1 MASPVKPKHAASLV
15 ITRQKKK
22 NLYVLM
28 GQRPK
33 NSKFAPNVWV
43 FPGGKVE
50 KSDTLNKDIKLNK
63 KILTDL
69 KKLKV
74 NNLLS
79 SALISAALRETY
91 EETGLKLINQNL
103 EDLWVLARAITP
115 ANQKIRFDTKFF
127 VLQENNFTNKIKGNG
142 ELYNLGFIDIRKAI
156 KLPLF
161 DITQFL
167 LEDLESLNQK
177 KINSKYF
184 PFFWR
189 YKKSIRIISRPNNT

>member
-1 MASPVKPKHAASLV
+1 MASPVKPKPAASLV
-15 ITRQKKK
+15 ITRQKKN

-50 KSDTLNKDIKLNK
+50 KSDTLNKNIKLNK
-63 KILTDL
+63 KILNDL
-69 KKLKV
+69 KKLKS
-74 NNLLS
+74 NNFLS
-79 SALISAALRETY
+79 SALVSAALRETY

-103 EDLWVLARAITP
+103 KDLWVLARAITP

-127 VLQENNFTNKIKGNG
+127 VLEENNFTNKIKGNG
-142 ELYNLGFIDIRKAI
+142 ELHNLGFINTREAI

>member
-22 NLYVLM
+22 KLYVLM

-50 KSDTLNKDIKLNK
+50 KSDTLNKNIKLNK
-63 KILTDL
+63 KILNDL
-69 KKLKV
+69 KKLKS
-74 NNLLS
+74 NNFLS
-79 SALISAALRETY
+79 SALVSAALRETY

-103 EDLWVLARAITP
+103 KDLWVLARAITP

-127 VLQENNFTNKIKGNG
+127 VLEENNFTNKIKGNG
-142 ELYNLGFIDIRKAI
+142 ELHNLGFINTREAI

-167 LEDLESLNQK
+167 LEDLESLSQK

>member
-1 MASPVKPKHAASLV
+1 MASPVKPKPAASLV

-50 KSDTLNKDIKLNK
+50 KSDTLNKNIKLNK
-63 KILTDL
+63 KILNDL
-69 KKLKV
+69 KKLKS
-74 NNLLS
+74 NNFLS
-79 SALISAALRETY
+79 SALVSAALRETY

-103 EDLWVLARAITP
+103 KDLWVLARAITP

-127 VLQENNFTNKIKGNG
+127 VLEENNFTNKIKGNG
-142 ELYNLGFIDIRKAI
+142 ELHNLGFINTREAI

-167 LEDLESLNQK
+167 LEDLESLSQK

>member
-1 MASPVKPKHAASLV
+1 MASPVKPKPAASLV
-15 ITRQKKK
+15 ITRQKKN

-50 KSDTLNKDIKLNK
+50 KSDTLNKNIKLNK
-63 KILTDL
+63 KILNDL
-69 KKLKV
+69 KKLKS
-74 NNLLS
+74 NNFLS
-79 SALISAALRETY
+79 SALVSAALRETY

-103 EDLWVLARAITP
+103 KDLWVLARAITP

-127 VLQENNFTNKIKGNG
+127 VLEENNFTNKIKGNG
-142 ELYNLGFIDIRKAI
+142 ELRNLGFINTREAI

-167 LEDLESLNQK
+167 LEDLESLSQK

>member
-1 MASPVKPKHAASLV
+1 MASPVKPKPAASLV

-33 NSKFAPNVWV
+33 NSIFAPNVWV

-50 KSDTLNKDIKLNK
+50 KYDSLNKDIKLNK

-69 KKLKV
+69 KKLKA

-91 EETGLKLINQNL
+91 EETGLKLINKNL
-103 EDLWVLARAITP
+103 EGLWVLARAITP

-127 VLQENNFTNKIKGNG
+127 VLDENNFTNKIKGNG
-142 ELYNLGFIDIRKAI
+142 ELHNLGFINIREAI

>member
-1 MASPVKPKHAASLV
+1 MASPVKPKPAASLV

-50 KSDTLNKDIKLNK
+50 KYDSLNKDIKLNK

-69 KKLKV
+69 KKLKA

-91 EETGLKLINQNL
+91 EETGLKLINKNL

-127 VLQENNFTNKIKGNG
+127 VLDENNFTNKIKGNG
-142 ELYNLGFIDIRKAI
+142 ELHNLGFINIREAI

-167 LEDLESLNQK
+167 LEDLESLK
-177 KINSKYF
+177 
-184 PFFWR
+184 
-189 YKKSIRIISRPNNT
+189 

>member
-1 MASPVKPKHAASLV
+1 MASPVKPKPAASLV
-15 ITRQKKK
+15 ITRQKKN

-63 KILTDL
+63 KILNDL
-69 KKLKV
+69 KKLKS
-74 NNLLS
+74 NNFLS
-79 SALISAALRETY
+79 SALVSAALRETY

-103 EDLWVLARAITP
+103 KDLWVLARAITP

-127 VLQENNFTNKIKGNG
+127 VLEENNFTNKIKGNG
-142 ELYNLGFIDIRKAI
+142 ELHNLGFINTREAI

-167 LEDLESLNQK
+167 LEDLESLSQK

>member
-1 MASPVKPKHAASLV
+1 MASPVKPKPAASLV
-15 ITRQKKK
+15 ITRQKKN

-63 KILTDL
+63 KILNDL
-69 KKLKV
+69 KKLKS
-74 NNLLS
+74 NNFLS
-79 SALISAALRETY
+79 CALVSAALRETY

-103 EDLWVLARAITP
+103 KDLWVLARAITP

-127 VLQENNFTNKIKGNG
+127 VLEENNFTNKIKGNG
-142 ELYNLGFIDIRKAI
+142 ELHNLGFINTREAI

-167 LEDLESLNQK
+167 LEDLESLSQK

>member
-1 MASPVKPKHAASLV
+1 MASPVKPKPAASLV

-22 NLYVLM
+22 KLYVLM

-50 KSDTLNKDIKLNK
+50 KSDTLNKNIKLNK
-63 KILTDL
+63 KILNDL
-69 KKLKV
+69 KKLKS
-74 NNLLS
+74 NNFLS
-79 SALISAALRETY
+79 SALVSAALRETY

-103 EDLWVLARAITP
+103 KDLWVLARAITP

-127 VLQENNFTNKIKGNG
+127 VLEENNFTNKIKGNG
-142 ELYNLGFIDIRKAI
+142 ELHNLGFINTREAI

-167 LEDLESLNQK
+167 LEDLESLSQK

>member
-1 MASPVKPKHAASLV
+1 MASPVKPKPAASLV
-15 ITRQKKK
+15 ITRQKKN

-50 KSDTLNKDIKLNK
+50 KSDTLNKNIKLNK
-63 KILTDL
+63 KILNDL
-69 KKLKV
+69 KKLKS
-74 NNLLS
+74 NNFLS
-79 SALISAALRETY
+79 SALVSAALRETY

-103 EDLWVLARAITP
+103 KDLWVLARAITP

-127 VLQENNFTNKIKGNG
+127 VLEENNFTNKIKGNG
-142 ELYNLGFIDIRKAI
+142 ELHNLGFIDIREAI

-177 KINSKYF
+177 KLIPNIF
-184 PFFWR
+184 LFFGDT
-189 YKKSIRIISRPNNT
+189 KNQFE

>member
-1 MASPVKPKHAASLV
+1 MASPVKTKPAASLV
-15 ITRQKKK
+15 ITRQKKN

-127 VLQENNFTNKIKGNG
+127 VLEENNFTNKIKGNG
-142 ELYNLGFIDIRKAI
+142 ELHNLGFIDIREAI

>member
-1 MASPVKPKHAASLV
+1 MASPVKPKPAASLV

-50 KSDTLNKDIKLNK
+50 KSDKLNKDIKLNK

-69 KKLKV
+69 KKLKA

-127 VLQENNFTNKIKGNG
+127 VLEENNFTNKIKGNG
-142 ELYNLGFIDIRKAI
+142 ELHNLGFIDIREAI

>member
-1 MASPVKPKHAASLV
+1 MASPVKPKPAARLV

-50 KSDTLNKDIKLNK
+50 KYDSLNKDIKLNK

-69 KKLKV
+69 KKLKA

-91 EETGLKLINQNL
+91 EETGLKLINKNL
-103 EDLWVLARAITP
+103 EGLWVLARAITP

-127 VLQENNFTNKIKGNG
+127 VLDENNFTNKIKGNG
-142 ELYNLGFIDIRKAI
+142 ELHNLGFINIREAI

>member
-1 MASPVKPKHAASLV
+1 MASPVKPKPAASLV
-15 ITRQKKK
+15 ITRQKKN

-50 KSDTLNKDIKLNK
+50 KSDTLNKNIKLNK
-63 KILTDL
+63 KILNDL
-69 KKLKV
+69 KKLKS
-74 NNLLS
+74 NNFLS
-79 SALISAALRETY
+79 SALVSAALRETY

-103 EDLWVLARAITP
+103 KDLWVLARAITP

-127 VLQENNFTNKIKGNG
+127 VLEENNFTNKIKGNG
-142 ELYNLGFIDIRKAI
+142 ELHNLGFINTREAI

-161 DITQFL
+161 DITHFL
-167 LEDLESLNQK
+167 LEDLESLSQK

>member
-50 KSDTLNKDIKLNK
+50 KSDKLNKDIKLNR

-69 KKLKV
+69 KKLKA

-142 ELYNLGFIDIRKAI
+142 ELYNLRFIDIRKAI

>member
-1 MASPVKPKHAASLV
+1 MASPVKPKPAASLV
-15 ITRQKKK
+15 ITRQKKN

-50 KSDTLNKDIKLNK
+50 KSDTLNKNIKLNK
-63 KILTDL
+63 KILNDL
-69 KKLKV
+69 KKLKS
-74 NNLLS
+74 NNFLS
-79 SALISAALRETY
+79 SALVSAALRETY

-103 EDLWVLARAITP
+103 KDLWVLARAITP

-127 VLQENNFTNKIKGNG
+127 VLEENNFTNKIKGNG
-142 ELYNLGFIDIRKAI
+142 ELHNLGFINTREAI

-167 LEDLESLNQK
+167 LEDLESLSQK

>member
-127 VLQENNFTNKIKGNG
+127 VLEENNFTNKIKGNG
-142 ELYNLGFIDIRKAI
+142 ELHNLGFIDIREAI

>member
-50 KSDTLNKDIKLNK
+50 KSDKLNKDIKLNK

-69 KKLKV
+69 KKLKA

-127 VLQENNFTNKIKGNG
+127 VLEENNFTNKIKGNG
-142 ELYNLGFIDIRKAI
+142 ELHNLGFIDIREAI

>member
-22 NLYVLM
+22 KLYVLM

-50 KSDTLNKDIKLNK
+50 KSDKLNKDIKLNR

-69 KKLKV
+69 KKLKA

-127 VLQENNFTNKIKGNG
+127 VLDENNFTNKIKGNG
-142 ELYNLGFIDIRKAI
+142 ELHNLGFINIREAI

>member
-1 MASPVKPKHAASLV
+1 MASPVKPKPAASLV

-127 VLQENNFTNKIKGNG
+127 VLEENNFTNKIKGNG
-142 ELYNLGFIDIRKAI
+142 ELHNLGFIDIREAI

>member
-1 MASPVKPKHAASLV
+1 MASPVKPKPAASLV

-50 KSDTLNKDIKLNK
+50 KYDSLNKDIKLNK

-69 KKLKV
+69 KKLKA

-91 EETGLKLINQNL
+91 EETGLKLINKNL
-103 EDLWVLARAITP
+103 EGLWVLARAITP

-127 VLQENNFTNKIKGNG
+127 VLDENNFTNKIKGNG
-142 ELYNLGFIDIRKAI
+142 ELHNLGFINIREAI

>member
-1 MASPVKPKHAASLV
+1 MASPVKPKPAASLV

-50 KSDTLNKDIKLNK
+50 KYDSLNKDIKLNK

-69 KKLKV
+69 KKLKA

-91 EETGLKLINQNL
+91 EETGLKLINKK
-103 EDLWVLARAITP
+103 T
-115 ANQKIRFDTKFF
+115 KIRLKNHFLNSNLLTIRSIIKIKIKKLPIKKIKFF
-127 VLQENNFTNKIKGNG
+127 TSKKC
-142 ELYNLGFIDIRKAI
+142 
-156 KLPLF
+156 
-161 DITQFL
+161 
-167 LEDLESLNQK
+167 LNQIK
-177 KINSKYF
+177 
-184 PFFWR
+184 
-189 YKKSIRIISRPNNT
+189 

>member
-1 MASPVKPKHAASLV
+1 MASPVKPKPAASLV
-15 ITRQKKK
+15 ITRQKKN

-50 KSDTLNKDIKLNK
+50 KSDTLNKNIKLNK
-63 KILTDL
+63 KILNDL
-69 KKLKV
+69 KKLKS
-74 NNLLS
+74 NNFLS
-79 SALISAALRETY
+79 SALVSAALRETY

-103 EDLWVLARAITP
+103 KDLWVLARAITP

-127 VLQENNFTNKIKGNG
+127 VLEENNFTNKIKGNG
-142 ELYNLGFIDIRKAI
+142 ELHNLGFINTREAI

-167 LEDLESLNQK
+167 LEDLESLSQK

-189 YKKSIRIISRPNNT
+189 YKKSNRIISRPNNT

>member
-1 MASPVKPKHAASLV
+1 MASPVKPKPAASLV
-15 ITRQKKK
+15 ITRQKKN

-50 KSDTLNKDIKLNK
+50 KSDTLNKNIKLNK
-63 KILTDL
+63 KILNDL
-69 KKLKV
+69 KKLKS
-74 NNLLS
+74 NNFLS
-79 SALISAALRETY
+79 SALVSAALRETY

-103 EDLWVLARAITP
+103 KDLWVLARAITP

-127 VLQENNFTNKIKGNG
+127 VLEENNFTNKIKGNG
-142 ELYNLGFIDIRKAI
+142 ELHNLGFINTREAI

-167 LEDLESLNQK
+167 IEDLESLSQK